1 MPFPS
6 NRITHDRDICH
17 GKPVVRGMR
26 YPVET
31 VFSWLES
38 GMSEREILSDFPDL
52 EIDDLKAVREYAEKS
67 SR

>member
-1 MPFPS
+1 MAFQS

-31 VFSWLES
+31 VSSWLKS
-38 GMSEREILSDFPDL
+38 GMSETEILSDFPDL
-52 EIDDLKAVREYAEKS
+52 EMKDLKAVRKYVEKRS
-67 SR
+67 Q